1 VEFFQFF
8 LTSLNFTPVLLE
20 RNLNLSEKIKKI
32 PKNRIHC
39 NIQSLLNEDEW
50 RVQAVLEQQAA
61 GAIDYPFSP
70 LRSAAPSTVTF
81 LLLS

>member
-1 VEFFQFF
+1 M
-8 LTSLNFTPVLLE
+8 
-20 RNLNLSEKIKKI
+20 LSMQKSNAL
-32 PKNRIHC
+32 PND
-39 NIQSLLNEDEW
+39 DEW
-50 RVQAVLEQQAA
+50 RIQAVLEQQAA